1 MTLAGFIGVRF
12 VGADGSVMDIQGSSG
27 DRLLDLAQAHGQ
39 PLEGTCEGQMACST
53 CHVIV
58 SAEDFARLPKASED
72 EEDMLDLAAGATRTS
87 RLACQIWLDDTLD
100 GLTVR
105 IPGEARNMQGR

>member
-1 MTLAGFIGVRF
+1 M
-12 VGADGSVMDIQGSSG
+12 
-27 DRLLDLAQAHGQ
+27 

-58 SAEDFARLPKASED
+58 DKDWFALLPQASDD
-72 EEDMLDLAAGATRTS
+72 EEDMLDLAAGACRTS
-87 RLACQIWLDDTLD
+87 RLSCQIVLEEALD

-105 IPGEARNMQGR
+105 IPADSHDMQRG

>member
-1 MTLAGFIGVRF
+1 MIQVAFI
-12 VGADGSVMDIQGSSG
+12 GADGHMREVRANPG
-27 DRLLDLAQAHGQ
+27 DRLLEIGQNDGQ

-58 SAEDFARLPKASED
+58 AADWFDKLPKAREE

-87 RLACQIWLDDTLD
+87 RLACQIILTKALD
-100 GLTVR
+100 GLIVR
-105 IPGEARNMQGR
+105 IPSESRNMQGR

>member
-1 MTLAGFIGVRF
+1 MKIHFIATDGTRTMTAEAEPGT
-12 VGADGSVMDIQGSSG
+12 
-27 DRLLDLAQAHGQ
+27 RLLEVAQLADQ

-58 SAEDFARLPKASED
+58 DAAWFDRLPAPREE

-87 RLACQIWLDDTLD
+87 RLACQILLDDALD

-105 IPGEARNMQGR
+105 IPGESRNMQGR

>member
-1 MTLAGFIGVRF
+1 VIRVAFVSAAGDRREALATP
-12 VGADGSVMDIQGSSG
+12 G
-27 DRLLDLAQAHGQ
+27 DRLLEIAQTADQ

-58 SAEDFARLPKASED
+58 DPDWFPRLPKAHSD

-87 RLACQIWLDDTLD
+87 RLACQIILDDSLD

>member
-1 MTLAGFIGVRF
+1 MRVTFIH
-12 VGADGSVMDIQGSSG
+12 ADGRARTEAEAEPGSI
-27 DRLLDLAQAHGQ
+27 LLDVAQAHMM

-58 SAEDFARLPKASED
+58 AAEDFDRLPRASEE
-72 EEDMLDLAAGATRTS
+72 EEDMLDLAVGATRTS
-87 RLACQIWLDDTLD
+87 RLSCQIVLTPELD

-105 IPGEARNMQGR
+105 LPSEHRDMQGR

>member
-1 MTLAGFIGVRF
+1 MRVRF
-12 VGADGSVMDIQGSSG
+12 IRIDGSVSEVEAQPG
-27 DRLLDLAQAHGQ
+27 DRLLEVAQADGQ

-53 CHVIV
+53 CHVILD
-58 SAEDFARLPKASED
+58 AADFDRLPRPSED

-87 RLACQIWLDDTLD
+87 RLSCQIWLDETLD

-105 IPGEARNMQGR
+105 IPGEVRNMQGR